1 MNHRDAILEQ
11 LSPAFRSEA
20 AQWFMGRLF
29 SLPRM
34 AHHPHCRCFDN
45 HVLRLGPLV
54 LCLGCTCVACGAF
67 GTVFGVLWLCAEKW
81 SLVEGL
87 GTSGFVAFGVA
98 LFAPTLIQ
106 PFFQWKPFKMIA
118 RGALG
123 ASIVLLW
130 FGAIALLP
138 MSITGFALR
147 FVFVVIFAMVFR
159 ATQWQ
164 RMRYASNPCSR
175 CEGMVYPFC
184 SDNRSRLGP
193 LIAEL
198 ERKARPEDAPFV
210 AFARAIAGDSADG
223 TSIEIAAI
231 RDCVAAPSSPGGCAH
246 WSPGRHG

>member
-1 MNHRDAILEQ
+1 M
-11 LSPAFRSEA
+11 
-20 AQWFMGRLF
+20 
-29 SLPRM
+29 
-34 AHHPHCRCFDN
+34 
-45 HVLRLGPLV
+45 
-54 LCLGCTCVACGAF
+54 GCTCVVCGAF
-67 GTVFGVLWLCAEKW
+67 AAACALLWLCAEKW

-87 GTSGFVAFGVA
+87 GTIGFLACGVA
-98 LFAPTLIQ
+98 LFTPTLIQ

-118 RGALG
+118 RGMLG
-123 ASIVLLW
+123 TSVVLLW

-138 MSITGFALR
+138 VSIEGFALR
-147 FVFVVIFAMVFR
+147 FVFVFIFAMVFR

-193 LIAEL
+193 LIAQL

-223 TSIEIAAI
+223 TSVEIAAI
-231 RDCVAAPSSPGGCAH
+231 RDCVAAASSPGGCAH
-246 WSPGRHG
+246 WPSERHR